1 MDRAIL
7 FIRESKRPLPT
18 HGRHWFLGW
27 NCTDVVCQIQFP
39 AYSENIRI
47 VHTVVIFFGILGVEE
62 KLTVLHNK
70 FAFLGA
76 IGVLAAIQKMLHLFG
91 VRFDLSFVV
100 PCGVLHRNL
109 KIRV

>member
-1 MDRAIL
+1 M
-7 FIRESKRPLPT
+7 PT
-18 HGRHWFLGW
+18 HGRHWPLGRS
-27 NCTDVVCQIQFP
+27 CTDVWRQIQFP